1 MEQPGPDIRGYA
13 DAGVLHFEA
22 HELPGLVLID
32 RFSPQHDAVA
42 LAELRRIAGEVE
54 QRLLA
59 AYRENSAAAP
69 ETTIWGRQS
78 GLPLVEGFL
87 AFTQGDSAGAVA
99 RLHPARYVANS
110 FGGGHAQRD
119 VIDWTLSEAARRG
132 DMRGVAQALTHERLA
147 LKPHSPVNLSFL
159 QRASAMQGPVAAPR

>member
-69 ETTIWGRQS
+69 ETTIWGGRAACLWSKDFSRSRKATLQVP
-78 GLPLVEGFL
+78 LPGCIRRATSPTAL
-87 AFTQGDSAGAVA
+87 AAAMPSA
-99 RLHPARYVANS
+99 
-110 FGGGHAQRD
+110 
-119 VIDWTLSEAARRG
+119 T
-132 DMRGVAQALTHERLA
+132 
-147 LKPHSPVNLSFL
+147 
-159 QRASAMQGPVAAPR
+159 